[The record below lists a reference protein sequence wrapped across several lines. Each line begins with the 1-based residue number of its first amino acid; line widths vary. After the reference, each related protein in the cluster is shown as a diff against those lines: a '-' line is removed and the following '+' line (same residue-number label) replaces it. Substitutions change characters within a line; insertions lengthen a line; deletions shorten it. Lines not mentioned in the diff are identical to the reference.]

1 MSDDKGNVSD
11 KASEIAKNI
20 WLAGLGAYG
29 KAFDE
34 AQGRLDKVSKEPPR
48 LFKDLVRKGAEFEDE
63 VRDSL
68 ASIRKTSTSSVE
80 ERIRKVRENFN
91 LSLTS
96 RGTDLAEI
104 NAKLDTLTAKVD
116 ALARTLAAQQKASKK
131 APRGA
136 TPRKAPA
143 RKKKS

>member
-1 MSDDKGNVSD
+1 MADDRGNVSD

-29 KAFDE
+29 KAFSE
-34 AQGRLDKVSKEPPR
+34 AQDRLDKVSKEPPR
-48 LFKDLVRKGAEFEDE
+48 LFKELVKKGEELEVE

-68 ASIRKTSTSSVE
+68 ASIRKSSTSSVE

-91 LSLTS
+91 LNLTS
-96 RGTDLAEI
+96 RRVDLVEV
-104 NAKLDTLTAKVD
+104 NAKLDALTAKVD
-116 ALARTLAAQQKASKK
+116 ALTLALTAKK
-131 APRGA
+131 PAAKKPA
-136 TPRKAPA
+136 RKSPV